1 VFREFGD
8 NLQIEEPSRSEG
20 PLTSSDLTGLDRWQI
35 EQGAQVL
42 LLLEHIS
49 VYQDIL
55 ESPYNVWES
64 LVIGSPFV
72 RHLWKSL
79 EGLYQGSINSEEDR
93 SAAALKL
100 SDKIFENTSTP
111 IVTSASMTFKEYIS
125 QIAPRW
131 EAIGILFARIGV
143 ICSFIPEDDAVF
155 RPEGCPIQE
164 KRVFSALAVK
174 LSALCLQFC
183 DKLGIVNDPLCW
195 LTLQHTLLVSQ
206 AYGKGGQCHLIHP
219 N

>member
-20 PLTSSDLTGLDRWQI
+20 LLSGSDLTGLDRWQI

-49 VYQDIL
+49 AYRDIL
-55 ESPYNVWES
+55 ESPYHVWEP

-72 RHLWKSL
+72 RQLWKSL
-79 EGLYQGSINSEEDR
+79 EGLYHGSIDSAEDG
-93 SAAALKL
+93 SAAVLKL
-100 SDKIFENTSTP
+100 SEKIFENTSMP

-125 QIAPRW
+125 RIAPRW
-131 EAIGILFARIGV
+131 EAIGILFARMGV

-164 KRVFSALAVK
+164 KRGFSALAVK
-174 LSALCLQFC
+174 VSAVCLQFC
-183 DKLGIVNDPLCW
+183 DKLGLVNDPLCW
-195 LTLQHTLLVSQ
+195 LTLQHTLLMSQ
-206 AYGKGGQCHLIHP
+206 AYGKDGQCHLIHP